1 MPGLRSR
8 QSDSRNAFTLMEL
21 LVVVAIITGLAA
33 MLLPA
38 LSAAREAGR
47 KTACQ
52 NNLRQFGVV
61 MMGNAQRSN
70 RYCSGAFDWVRDGAV
85 TEIGWVADLVNV
97 GTPVGRMLCPSNSAK
112 IAKTYNDLLGTNAGS
127 YATDTCVNRLGSLPQ
142 TMPDGSQSLN
152 PCRQIATS
160 FPTGQSSGRQAIVQQ
175 QIYQAWYNTNYT
187 ASWFLVR
194 TGLSLATDGTGNLA
208 GYNQT
213 PTPPSPACEVSPQ
226 SLFSTIGPLDLAH
239 ADAAKGSTGFLPLLG
254 CGATVG
260 TLAQQVGPV
269 PANSPVVASMTN
281 GPVVLSNMTIP
292 ATWPLSMSSSTT
304 LLQDYRGFAPVHHGS
319 CNLLFAD
326 GSVRNYIDN
335 NNDGQLN
342 NGFPPVGGFTDDGT
356 NPATPLDLPPNEVL
370 SQWSLH

>member
-1 MPGLRSR
+1 
-8 QSDSRNAFTLMEL
+8 MEL
-21 LVVVAIITGLAA
+21 LVVIAIITAMAA

-47 KTACQ
+47 RTACQ

-61 MMGNAQRSN
+61 MMSNAQRSN

-97 GTPVGRMLCPSNSAK
+97 GTPVGKMLCPSNSAK
-112 IAKTYNDLLGTNAGS
+112 IAKTYNDLLGANAGS
-127 YATDTCVNRLGSLPQ
+127 YATDSCVNRLGSLPQ
-142 TMPDGSQSLN
+142 TMPDGWISYN
-152 PCRQIATS
+152 PCRQIAMNY
-160 FPTGQSSGRQAIVQQ
+160 PGGPSSGRQAIVQKH
-175 QIYQAWYNTNYT
+175 IYQAWYNTNYT
-187 ASWFLVR
+187 ASWFLARSGVM
-194 TGLSLATDGTGNLA
+194 LATDGTGNLA
-208 GYNQT
+208 GYNQN
-213 PTPPSPACEVSPQ
+213 PNNCEVSSE

-260 TLAQQVGPV
+260 TLSQQVGPV
-269 PANSPVVASMTN
+269 TANSPVVASMTN
-281 GPVVLSNMTIP
+281 GPVQLSNAAPP
-292 ATWPLSMSSSTT
+292 ATWPLTWSAGVS

-326 GSVRNYIDN
+326 GSVRNYLDN
-335 NNDGQLN
+335 NNDGLLN

-356 NPATPLDLPPNEVL
+356 NPATPLDLPPTEVL

>member
-1 MPGLRSR
+1 
-8 QSDSRNAFTLMEL
+8 MEL
-21 LVVVAIITGLAA
+21 LVVMAIITALAA

-47 KTACQ
+47 RTACQ

-61 MMGNAQRSN
+61 MMSNAQRSN

-85 TEIGWVADLVNV
+85 TETGWVADLVNV
-97 GTPVGRMLCPSNSAK
+97 GTPVGKMLCPSNSAK
-112 IAKTYNDLLGTNAGS
+112 VAKTYNDLLGANAS
-127 YATDTCVNRLGSLPQ
+127 SFATDSCVNRLGSLPQ
-142 TMPDGSQSLN
+142 TMPDGSTWLN

-160 FPTGQSSGRQAIVQQ
+160 FPGGQSGGRQAIVQQ
-175 QIYQAWYNTNYT
+175 QIYQTWYNTNYT

-194 TGLSLATDGTGNLA
+194 TGVLLATDGSGNLA
-208 GYNQT
+208 GYHQN
-213 PTPPSPACEVSPQ
+213 PNNCEVSPQ
-226 SLFSTIGPLDLAH
+226 SLFSTIGPLGLAQ

-260 TLAQQVGPV
+260 TLAQQVGPL

-292 ATWPLSMSSSTT
+292 ATWPGTWSSSVS
-304 LLQDYRGFAPVHHGS
+304 LLQDYRGFAPVHRGT

-326 GSVRNYIDN
+326 GSVRNYVDN
-335 NNDGQLN
+335 NNDGLLN

-356 NPATPLDLPPNEVL
+356 NPAIPLDLPPNEVL

>member
-112 IAKTYNDLLGTNAGS
+112 IAKTYNDLLGTDASS

-142 TMPDGSQSLN
+142 TMPDGSTTLN
-152 PCRQIATS
+152 ACRQIATS

-194 TGLSLATDGTGNLA
+194 TGLSLASDGTGNLSDPSQPRLRSLAAVALFHDRSA
-208 GYNQT
+208 G
-213 PTPPSPACEVSPQ
+213 PGSRRRRERLDRLPALAGLRGHGWHARAAGRSRPGQFAGRGLHDQRARRAVQHDHSRHLAPQ
-226 SLFSTIGPLDLAH
+226 H
-239 ADAAKGSTGFLPLLG
+239 
-254 CGATVG
+254 V
-260 TLAQQVGPV
+260 Q
-269 PANSPVVASMTN
+269 
-281 GPVVLSNMTIP
+281 
-292 ATWPLSMSSSTT
+292 
-304 LLQDYRGFAPVHHGS
+304 
-319 CNLLFAD
+319 
-326 GSVRNYIDN
+326 
-335 NNDGQLN
+335 
-342 NGFPPVGGFTDDGT
+342 
-356 NPATPLDLPPNEVL
+356 
-370 SQWSLH
+370 